1 MTQDSR
7 VGVAALER
15 LEALVANDALFELAD
30 AVPEAPAEKGG
41 RPRQYPVYMWVLFDA
56 LLSVYGSARQVE
68 AELAHPIVWNHL
80 RTLIARRFPNDPER
94 WLPERPIRRHHYL
107 YGRTHWLTRPDVL
120 TELRRIHQNSAA
132 KAARTLGLLDPD
144 GPGSWTHPH
153 LSRMLHAD
161 GKVLT
166 PLFRAHPGDPTL
178 DKSTGEIRPARAEP
192 DGSLHFEGTGDTA
205 WGTKWVLVA
214 ARSPDVHGRII
225 LDVDWVPSPG
235 GEAATAIDSFH
246 QLAPHCPGA
255 QGVIYDTALRGVHHQ
270 TLLRDLGW
278 IPVNRVTA
286 AKARVKQPRRK
297 DGRRIEKSAHIEDRT
312 ITIAD
317 GTTHTVSLF
326 AQGGAVGIAT
336 LADTGERIFTELPR
350 VRTHRNTDK
359 NQYRWYNEYRLPD
372 HLGGGT
378 ISVRLHSNKDDEQRR
393 FNRTENVRPIPPT
406 DPDFAA
412 LYRRRTDAEA
422 INRAL
427 DDTLWLRRAHSIGH
441 QRQHLNLLTHALV
454 VNSLALHRH
463 RRRAS
468 SSDPPEAC
476 AA

>member
-1 MTQDSR
+1 MTQDRR

-30 AVPEAPAEKGG
+30 AVPDPPPEKGG
-41 RPRQYPVYMWVLFDA
+41 RPRQYPVDMWILFDA
-56 LLSVYGSARQVE
+56 LLSVYGSGRQVE
-68 AELAHPIVWNHL
+68 AELAHPIVWNRL
-80 RTLIARRFPNDPER
+80 RALIARRFPGQPER
-94 WLPERPIRRHHYL
+94 WLPERPMRRHHYL
-107 YGRTHWLTRPDVL
+107 YGRIHWLTRPDVL
-120 TELRRIHQNSAA
+120 TELRRIHQSTAA
-132 KAARTLGLLDPD
+132 EAARTLGLLDPN

-166 PLFRAHPGDPTL
+166 PLFHDHHGDTTV
-178 DKSTGEIRPARAEP
+178 DKTTGEIRPVRAEP

-214 ARSPDVHGRII
+214 CRSEDVHGRII

-235 GEAATAIDSFH
+235 AEAATAMGCFR
-246 QLAPHCPGA
+246 QLAPLCPGT
-255 QGVIYDTALRGVHHQ
+255 QGVVYDTALRGVHHQ
-270 TLLRDLGW
+270 VLLRDLGW

-286 AKARVKQPRRK
+286 AKARTKQPCRSG
-297 DGRRIEKSAHIEDRT
+297 GRRIEKSTHIEDRT
-312 ITIAD
+312 ISLPD
-317 GTTHTVSLF
+317 GTTHTVSLY

-336 LADTGERIFTELPR
+336 LADTGEWIFTELPR
-350 VRTHRNTDK
+350 VRTHRNADK
-359 NQYRWYNEYRLPD
+359 NQYRWYNTYRLPD
-372 HLGGGT
+372 HLGGGP
-378 ISVRLHSNKDDEQRR
+378 ISLRLHGNGDDEKRR
-393 FNRTENVRPIPPT
+393 FNRTENIRPIPPT

-412 LYRRRTDAEA
+412 LYRRRNDAES

-441 QRQHLNLLTHALV
+441 ERQHLNLLTHALG